1 MIIDGITLSYALKDH
16 GDMLR
21 QLCLLCVAVLCCRM
35 SPLQKAEVNFYLLI
49 FDISEDIS
57 YIPVIELLFLL
68 LNVQYFWLEISK

>member
-1 MIIDGITLSYALKDH
+1 
-16 GDMLR
+16 MLR